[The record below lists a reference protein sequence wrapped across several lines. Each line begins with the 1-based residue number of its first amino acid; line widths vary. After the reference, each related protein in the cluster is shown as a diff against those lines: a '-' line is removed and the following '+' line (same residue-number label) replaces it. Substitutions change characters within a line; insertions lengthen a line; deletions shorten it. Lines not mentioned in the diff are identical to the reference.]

1 VIPSNADTKES
12 GVKKS
17 HATEFEWFLHREL
30 HGVRREF
37 LGAKEF
43 TAASMVHSK
52 QKASAMQG
60 AGAAAS
66 RHDAA
71 MMRAGAA
78 TRKEGRRA
86 TRAVL

>member
-1 VIPSNADTKES
+1 VTPYNADTQES

-43 TAASMVHSK
+43 TAASMVHST
-52 QKASAMQG
+52 
-60 AGAAAS
+60 AS
-66 RHDAA
+66 R
-71 MMRAGAA
+71 
-78 TRKEGRRA
+78 RRA
-86 TRAVL
+86 RCR